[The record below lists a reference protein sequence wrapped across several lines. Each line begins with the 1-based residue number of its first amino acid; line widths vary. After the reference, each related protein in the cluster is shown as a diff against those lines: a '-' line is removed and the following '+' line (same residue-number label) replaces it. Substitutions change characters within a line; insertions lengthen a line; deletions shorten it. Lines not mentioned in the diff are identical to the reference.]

1 MPDENLGDDV
11 ALALAALAE
20 IVYER
25 PDYEEIYAA
34 ITRTAVEIVPGC
46 DHAAISILAGGGEMT
61 VHAPT
66 SDVARLVDDI
76 EAELREGP
84 CYDAIVE
91 EAFQMD
97 SDLTEGTTWPEL
109 GRRVLA
115 ETPVRGMLG
124 YRIRIGERKAGALNL
139 FSDTAGAFDET
150 SAKTGALIASFA
162 SVALGGASHYAQA
175 KSLREG
181 LLSNREIGKA
191 TGLLMAAHSL
201 SAEEAFQVLRR
212 ASQDLNLK
220 LGHVAEQVI
229 QGQLDDV
236 RLAALAK
243 KSAPID

>member
-34 ITRTAVEIVPGC
+34 ITRTAVEVVPGC

-97 SDLTEGTTWPEL
+97 TDLTEGTTWPEL

-115 ETPVRGMLG
+115 ETCPFPEDFLPRV
-124 YRIRIGERKAGALNL
+124 AGATCVPMGHADAAAEAVAPGDYVLARTPT
-139 FSDTAGAFDET
+139 TAGQLTVVDRN
-150 SAKTGALIASFA
+150 GAA
-162 SVALGGASHYAQA
+162 
-175 KSLREG
+175 
-181 LLSNREIGKA
+181 
-191 TGLLMAAHSL
+191 
-201 SAEEAFQVLRR
+201 VLYQR
-212 ASQDLNLK
+212 A
-220 LGHVAEQVI
+220 
-229 QGQLDDV
+229 
-236 RLAALAK
+236 
-243 KSAPID
+243 P